1 MTSKTTNHCTFGATV
16 EITDY
21 ARSVQGSTVS
31 VAATLLP
38 ERKVEYRFFGV
49 SVTVY
54 VGKDN
59 SRFKYETFSVAC
71 VLPPGERWKPI
82 DPSIQVPR

>member
-1 MTSKTTNHCTFGATV
+1 MKTFLSWICRSYHLSFIMTSETANHCTFGATV

-59 SRFKYETFSVAC
+59 SQFKYET
-71 VLPPGERWKPI
+71 
-82 DPSIQVPR
+82 